1 MDFELRDVLQ
11 QSNVRINPPPGAAF
25 ALNIIVHVFLLFLA
39 LTLLYKYVV
48 APMESGALQG
58 EVNDNIKNSIVTQY
72 STLPE
77 AQKEKLGGSLQ
88 AARPFLE
95 KLETSYATDDPL
107 RVLNN
112 KTVFSYAWIII
123 AGLALLLV
131 VVLSVF
137 AACKVSIGRTFLHVL
152 MENAII
158 FTVIGVIEYSFFK
171 LVATKFIP
179 VMPSQLGKNA
189 LQALKESFGE

>member
-1 MDFELRDVLQ
+1 MEFDLKDVLLQ
-11 QSNVRINPPPGAAF
+11 RNIRINPPPGAAF
-25 ALNIIVHVFLLFLA
+25 ALNIIVHILLLFLA
-39 LTLLYKYVV
+39 LTVLYKYVV
-48 APMESGALQG
+48 APMETGALQQ
-58 EVNDNIKNSIVTQY
+58 EVNDKIKDCIVSQY
-72 STLPE
+72 DNLPA
-77 AQKEKLGGSLQ
+77 AQKEKLRDSLK

-95 KLETSYATDDPL
+95 KLEISYATEDPL

-112 KTVFSYAWIII
+112 ETVFSYAWIIV

-137 AACKVSIGRTFLHVL
+137 AAARVTIGRTFLHVL
-152 MENAII
+152 MENAFI
-158 FTVIGVIEYSFFK
+158 FTVIGLIEFSFFK

-189 LQALKESFGE
+189 LQALKESFGV